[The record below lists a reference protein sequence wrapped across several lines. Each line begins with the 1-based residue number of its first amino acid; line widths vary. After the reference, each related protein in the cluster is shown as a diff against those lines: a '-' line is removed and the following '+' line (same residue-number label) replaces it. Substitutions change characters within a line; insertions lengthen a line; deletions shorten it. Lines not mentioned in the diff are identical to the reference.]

1 MKHRIGVAL
10 PFAALVFMF
19 SGCAPQPAAEAPP
32 AATSTSPTPAAPA
45 AEPTFVDRT
54 WQVAS
59 SPQIQ
64 PGAHY
69 TFYSDGRLEITST
82 GNQPLIGAWAR
93 TDSGL
98 TMTEEGI
105 TYPVD
110 VLELTADR
118 FRIRMHNPGESVE
131 IVFVPMKS
139 E

>member
-1 MKHRIGVAL
+1 MKHRIDGALLFVAL
-10 PFAALVFMF
+10 VVVLA
-19 SGCAPQPAAEAPP
+19 GCAPQPAAEAPP
-32 AATSTSPTPAAPA
+32 AATIETPAPAAPA
-45 AEPTFVDRT
+45 AEPTFVDRV

-59 SPQIQ
+59 SPQIP

-69 TFYSDGRLEITST
+69 TFHSDGKLEITST
-82 GNQPLIGAWAR
+82 GNTPLVGAWAR

-98 TMTEEGI
+98 TMTEDGI

-118 FRIRMHNPGESVE
+118 FKIRMHNPGEPVE
-131 IVFVPMKS
+131 IEFAPATG